1 LTGKYVLQISFS
13 SLVDSWLSQSHLNE
27 KLEQKENLEHHLCT
41 VVAKLK
47 IQSARSW
54 VEIQIEESGSCP
66 RNLDIISVW
75 IKLAGC
81 LDYLPFEENQ
91 LIPFSFLTAIHAF
104 TERSRFASYFAA

>member
-1 LTGKYVLQISFS
+1 M
-13 SLVDSWLSQSHLNE
+13 VDSWLSQSHLNE

-75 IKLAGC
+75 IKLAGG
-81 LDYLPFEENQ
+81 LDYVPFEENQ
-91 LIPFSFLTAIHAF
+91 LIPFSLTAAIVESLEIPVLLSGRAF
-104 TERSRFASYFAA
+104 LFRSLRY